1 MEHRLTDAETAA
13 LKALVEII
21 KTNPRAVRIALDLA
35 TEADMKAQQLERDQF
50 ERWRADVVKRQAGR
64 S

>member
-21 KTNPRAVRIALDLA
+21 KTNPRAVRIALGLA

-50 ERWRADVVKRQAGR
+50 EQWRADVVKRQAGR